1 MRRAS
6 IDGIELEYEITG
18 AEEPVVLIHAG
29 VLGAHWF
36 TPLLGERAL
45 TDRYRLLSYNRAGYG
60 GSSRPNGPVTIA
72 QHAAHCRELMR
83 HVGMD
88 QAHIVGHSSS
98 AMIALQLALDSPEA
112 VRTLALFESARPAV
126 ATDTQREFV
135 ATVVEPALRSYGR
148 GDKVGAVDAWMRGV
162 CGPGYR
168 DVLDEAL
175 PGAFDQAVDAADA
188 FFGQELPAV
197 QQWSFT
203 QEDAE
208 RITQPGLAVLG
219 AKSGRTFV
227 ERRELLLAWLPD
239 VEPFDLPDA
248 THLLQVENPHGMA
261 EGLVEFF
268 TRHPVL
274 TTGRQSEAHRSL
286 GSTPRP
292 PG

>member
-1 MRRAS
+1 VKRAA

-18 AEEPVVLIHAG
+18 ADEPVVLIHAG
-29 VLGAHWF
+29 VLGAGWF
-36 TPLLGERAL
+36 TPLLGERVL
-45 TDRYRLLSYNRAGYG
+45 SDRYRLLSYNRAGYG
-60 GSSRPNGPVTIA
+60 GSSRPRGPVTIA

-98 AMIALQLALDSPEA
+98 AMIALQLALDSPET

-126 ATDTQREFV
+126 PTETQREFSE
-135 ATVVEPALRSYGR
+135 TVVEPALQSFGR
-148 GDKVGAVDAWMRGV
+148 GDKAGAVDTWMRGV
-162 CGPGYR
+162 CGPRYR

-175 PGAFDQAVDAADA
+175 PGGFDQAVDAADA

-203 QEDAE
+203 QEDAK
-208 RITQPGLAVLG
+208 RITQPVLAVLG
-219 AKSGRTFV
+219 ANSARTFA

-261 EGLVEFF
+261 EGLAHFF
-268 TRHPVL
+268 ARHPVL
-274 TTGRQSEAHRSL
+274 TTP
-286 GSTPRP
+286 STA
-292 PG
+292 G